1 MALQRQSAQEN
12 QFLGSETKES
22 FVAPGLTIEGK
33 IEGTGNVHIAG
44 RFKGEVSVKGDL
56 TIERG
61 AHISGEI
68 RAENIIVRGEVEGNI
83 HAKARVELSES
94 GVLTGDLK
102 ASSLTVA
109 AGSRMRGKV
118 EFGWDEREADKVV
131 SIEGVASGL

>member
-1 MALQRQSAQEN
+1 MAYQRQSAQADQFPSSEN
-12 QFLGSETKES
+12 QES
-22 FVAPGLTIEGK
+22 LIAPGLIIEGK
-33 IEGTGNVHIAG
+33 IEGTGNVRIVG

-83 HAKARVELSES
+83 HATARVELSES

-118 EFGWDEREADKVV
+118 EFGWDEGEIQKVV
-131 SIEGVASGL
+131 PIESAEFAV